1 MKRTY
6 AHVRWQVED
15 VLDAVR
21 RFNGRLGRDAL
32 AMERSEAEK
41 LLQANEQEL
50 IEAMRESG
58 VLFLDAVVRGCR
70 NVRDLSLR
78 GKPHRAARK

>member
-1 MKRTY
+1 MKRTF

-15 VLDAVR
+15 VLEAVK
-21 RFNGRLGRDAL
+21 RFNRRLGRGAL
-32 AMERSEAEK
+32 AMERSEAQK

-58 VLFLDAVVRGCR
+58 LLFLDAVVRGCR
-70 NVRDLSLR
+70 NVRDLKLR
-78 GKPHRAARK
+78 EKTHRAAGK